1 MPHPVF
7 RNFNRWVLFAILVST
22 GPILNPLNGIKLN
35 ANRGFLKIDGC
46 YSTHSRVAGVA
57 SPASPGAGL
66 SFDIWPVLSGFHCS
80 NSEKNW
86 PNVKNRVEFQSRAGL
101 RKVARATPGV
111 GQEMVQNMLT

>member
-1 MPHPVF
+1 M
-7 RNFNRWVLFAILVST
+7 AQ
-22 GPILNPLNGIKLN
+22 
-35 ANRGFLKIDGC
+35 A
-46 YSTHSRVAGVA
+46 A

-101 RKVARATPGV
+101 RKVARATPV
-111 GQEMVQNMLT
+111 NDHSFAEKETLSCTADDPS